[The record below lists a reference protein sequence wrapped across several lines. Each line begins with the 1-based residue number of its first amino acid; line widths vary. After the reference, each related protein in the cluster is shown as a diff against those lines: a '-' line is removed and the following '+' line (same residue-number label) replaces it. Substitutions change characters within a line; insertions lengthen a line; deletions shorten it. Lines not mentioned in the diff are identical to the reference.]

1 MGFLVPPRFIRY
13 PSRRGGR
20 PPEEPMTDDDLARAA
35 DWLRVAERVCVLTGA
50 GVSAESGVP
59 TFRASD
65 GLWEGHRIE
74 DVASP
79 GGFDRDP
86 LLVWQFYNA
95 RRANVA
101 TVKPNPGH
109 AALAELERRWGDRF
123 TLVTQNVDG
132 LHRRAGSKNVL
143 EVHGSLYRTRCTG
156 CLDVR
161 DRGLD
166 PLGELPRCDCGGLLR
181 PDIVWF
187 HESLPEDV
195 WMAAMNAAHECDV
208 LLVVGTSAVVHPA
221 ASLIPIAKRK
231 STWNHVR
238 SGAMVVEV
246 NLTRTDASYLADV
259 GLYGPS
265 GRVLPR
271 LVEQLGEPAP

>member
-1 MGFLVPPRFIRY
+1 MPPADEF
-13 PSRRGGR
+13 
-20 PPEEPMTDDDLARAA
+20 EADLNRAA
-35 DWLRVAERVCVLTGA
+35 DALRAANRVCVLTGA

-74 DVASP
+74 DVATP
-79 GGFDRDP
+79 DGWARDP
-86 LLVWQFYNA
+86 KLVWAFYNA

-101 TVKPNPGH
+101 TVEPNPGPI
-109 AALAELERRWGDRF
+109 ALAELERRWGDRF

-143 EVHGSLYRTRCTG
+143 EVHGSLYRTRCTD

-166 PLGELPRCDCGGLLR
+166 PLGEMPRCGCGGLLR

-187 HESLPEDV
+187 HEPLPEDV
-195 WMAAMNAAHECDV
+195 WMAAMGAAQGCDV

-231 STWNHVR
+231 STWDHVR
-238 SGAMVVEV
+238 AGATVVEV
-246 NLTRTDASYLADV
+246 NLTRTEASYLADI

-265 GRVLPR
+265 GLVLPK
-271 LVEQLGEPAP
+271 LVEKLDIS